1 MWTYRL
7 RCPVAACGGKLAGAG
22 LYKTVRRVLDR
33 SGWYFMGTEYLE
45 CSSCHKR
52 VPGWSQDILEQLD
65 IAHREEFPAV
75 LTYKLSCDRAV
86 IGLMKERTLGNS
98 ASRLRASLVEQHTKE
113 WMARS
118 MLYLSVLRKLLAPG
132 ATLPLA
138 GVSLPP
144 MHPVPTALWLIN
156 VYVREALSR
165 LDETRARVTS
175 IFGDLLKMDS
185 TKKITKKLA
194 GGAAGT
200 AAWVTNVGNEY
211 GQVLMSVL
219 TAAEGDGLVDM
230 AAGLMR
236 RYRLAGK
243 APPKVLYVDRDCC
256 VAAGTSAVHQM
267 FHEWHELVVRL
278 DVWHLMRRRQRGD
291 HRQPPVYWPLH
302 GEAFFAMFE
311 WDAGDVSRLKEAK
324 QSEEGGT
331 SRR

>member
-1 MWTYRL
+1 
-7 RCPVAACGGKLAGAG
+7 
-22 LYKTVRRVLDR
+22 
-33 SGWYFMGTEYLE
+33 
-45 CSSCHKR
+45 
-52 VPGWSQDILEQLD
+52 
-65 IAHREEFPAV
+65 
-75 LTYKLSCDRAV
+75 
-86 IGLMKERTLGNS
+86 MKERTLGNS
-98 ASRLRASLVEQHTKE
+98 ASRLRASLVEQQTNG

-132 ATLPLA
+132 ATLLPLA
-138 GVSLPP
+138 GVSLPL

-236 RYRLAGK
+236 RYRLARK

-278 DVWHLMRRRQRGD
+278 DVWHLMRRFARGVTTD
-291 HRQPPVYWPLH
+291 SHQLYSLFMARLS
-302 GEAFFAMFE
+302 FAMFE

-324 QSEEGGT
+324 QSEEGGGRPGGEAFGQGARP
-331 SRR
+331 SLPAPHQGGSGDRAAPPGGAGRLLGHDGQHGRPLD